1 MLGEAIAEDWTAVGR
16 GRAISGTEVR
26 GQVGYASGLGHFTTI
41 AAALDDEHARSAF
54 QAAIGTVAPT
64 PWISPSTY
72 ELALGHFAPLRRDP
86 EFVDPDVVV
95 VTSAG
100 HRQFIEIKWRIWTDE
115 IGRQAAE
122 AIEAEGFVSA
132 FSYRPKR
139 QWTHFAEMTDDIV
152 ASAIIGG
159 PDVLVEQAAPETEVP
174 ALPAPTELLP
184 ESAVIAREIRDLSG
198 LSARQLGAVFPVAR
212 ENFQRWTTG
221 TPPSEANLERL
232 LGLRHFF
239 RAVAD
244 RVDAPK
250 NWMLSPISAVADSPT
265 PYSLLVHG
273 DLTTPWDALAELSSR
288 ASAKV
293 VYDSEGN
300 RGLRIGGSTRG
311 RSISTPEE
319 EMDDYSEWLD
329 DE

>member
-16 GRAISGTEVR
+16 GQAISGTEVR
-26 GQVGYASGLGHFTTI
+26 GQVGFVSGLGQFTTI
-41 AAALDDEHARSAF
+41 GAALDDEHARSAF

-72 ELALGHFAPLRRDP
+72 EVALGHFAPLRRDP
-86 EFVDPDVVV
+86 EFVDPDIVV

-100 HRQFIEIKWRIWTDE
+100 HRQFIEIKWRTWTEE

-122 AIEAEGFVSA
+122 AVEATFVVSTI
-132 FSYRPKR
+132 SYRPKR
-139 QWTHFAEMTDDIV
+139 QWTRFAEMANDIV
-152 ASAIIGG
+152 ASAVIGA
-159 PDVLVEQAAPETEVP
+159 PDVLVEQPAPETEV
-174 ALPAPTELLP
+174 AARPAPAELLP
-184 ESAVIAREIRDLSG
+184 ESALIAREIRDLSG

-244 RVDAPK
+244 RVDDPK

-265 PYSLLVHG
+265 PYSLLVRG
-273 DLTTPWDALAELSSR
+273 DLTTPWDVLAELPSR
-288 ASAKV
+288 TSAEV

-319 EMDDYSEWLD
+319 ELGDYSEWLD